1 MCKDA
6 CNKVQ
11 GAGLREGVQKLS
23 KIEWNTGKLSSI
35 EILNTVEQVLENY
48 DSKEAN
54 HLLMRVEHVKEHF
67 MDNKGA
73 GVVGFGGV
81 STIKILIAEIEQ
93 FLK

>member
-6 CNKVQ
+6 CNKMQ
-11 GAGLREGVQKLS
+11 EAGLREGVEQLS

-35 EILNTVEQVLENY
+35 EILNTLEQVLESY
-48 DSKEAN
+48 KSKETN
-54 HLLMRVEHVKEHF
+54 HLLMRVEHVKEHL
-67 MDNKGA
+67 MDNKGT